1 MGGLMLD
8 NKMDNAI
15 KNAVQNAL
23 HEAFGDDAA
32 QVAQTVNELA
42 ERQGGRNIAENYQL
56 LGKRALIVAGV
67 TIEARRADRPPR
79 ARGGACQAGG
89 RGRGRGPCRGDG
101 RRRAGIARARGA
113 CGRARGRHATMRHP
127 IAKRPLS
134 AQITRPSSHE
144 ANTMPPVTTGA
155 LVHPQRSS
163 R

>member
-32 QVAQTVNELA
+32 QIAQTVNELA

-67 TIEARRADRPPR
+67 TIVGIQAVVWVGRTVIARRAEAKRVER
-79 ARGGACQAGG
+79 IVRRVLEEEHAKQAAEAV
-89 RGRGRGPCRGDG
+89 D
-101 RRRAGIARARGA
+101 AARAEEMAAAGQA
-113 CGRARGRHATMRHP
+113 
-127 IAKRPLS
+127 
-134 AQITRPSSHE
+134 
-144 ANTMPPVTTGA
+144 
-155 LVHPQRSS
+155 
-163 R
+163 

>member
-32 QVAQTVNELA
+32 QIAQTVNELA

-67 TIEARRADRPPR
+67 AIVGIQAVVWVGRTVIARRAE
-79 ARGGACQAGG
+79 
-89 RGRGRGPCRGDG
+89 
-101 RRRAGIARARGA
+101 
-113 CGRARGRHATMRHP
+113 
-127 IAKRPLS
+127 AKRVERIVRRVLEEER
-134 AQITRPSSHE
+134 AKQAAE
-144 ANTMPPVTTGA
+144 AVDAARDEEMATAGQA
-155 LVHPQRSS
+155 
-163 R
+163 